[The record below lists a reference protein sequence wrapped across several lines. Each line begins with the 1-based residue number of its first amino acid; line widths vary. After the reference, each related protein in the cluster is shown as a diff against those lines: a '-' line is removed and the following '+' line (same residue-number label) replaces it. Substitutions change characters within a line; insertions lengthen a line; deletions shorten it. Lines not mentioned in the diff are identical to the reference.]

1 MSFDTTA
8 RQRVAPGAEEQDM
21 PACLPLVSFSTGHER
36 AVMRDEHAAAQP
48 AARKPIGKKARFE
61 VFKRDAFTCQY
72 CGAHPPDS
80 VLHVDHIVPVALGG
94 GNEVENLITA
104 CATCN
109 LGKGATSLEVVP
121 QSLADKAAEIAERE
135 DQLAG
140 YSAVLAAR
148 RERIEENV
156 WRVFEV
162 LRPSDKSVPR
172 DDFASVK
179 RFVERLGP
187 EPVID
192 AADIAMAAPVPD
204 WRVFKYFC
212 GICWNRVR
220 ELGE

>member
-1 MSFDTTA
+1 MQNDQPA
-8 RQRVAPGAEEQDM
+8 AP
-21 PACLPLVSFSTGHER
+21 
-36 AVMRDEHAAAQP
+36 P
-48 AARKPIGKKARFE
+48 AARKSIGKKIRFE

-80 VLHVDHIVPVALGG
+80 ILHVDHIVPVALGG

-104 CATCN
+104 CAPCN

-121 QSLADKAAEIAERE
+121 QSLAAKAAEIAERE
-135 DQLAG
+135 EQLAG

-148 RERIEENV
+148 RGRIEDNV
-156 WRVFEV
+156 WSVFEV
-162 LRPSDKSVPR
+162 LRPGEKSVPR

-192 AADIAMAAPVPD
+192 AAEIAMAAPVLD
-204 WRVFKYFC
+204 RLVFKYFC
-212 GICWNRVR
+212 GICWNKIR
-220 ELGE
+220 EAE